1 LVAPEDRVEVWVLA
15 QVDLVAP
22 VAPLAPVAPVAPV
35 APLEV
40 EALVG
45 QVAQIAQ
52 MVRGVVRHG
61 PIRIE
66 IGY

>member
-1 LVAPEDRVEVWVLA
+1 MGLVAPADRVEVWVLA

-22 VAPLAPVAPVAPV
+22 VGLV
-35 APLEV
+35 EV

-45 QVAQIAQ
+45 QVDQIAQ

-66 IGY
+66 FGY

>member
-1 LVAPEDRVEVWVLA
+1 MGLVAPEDRVEVWVLA

-22 VAPLAPVAPVAPV
+22 VALV
-35 APLEV
+35 EV

-45 QVAQIAQ
+45 QVDQIAQ

-66 IGY
+66 FGY

>member
-1 LVAPEDRVEVWVLA
+1 MGLVAPEDRVEVWVLA
-15 QVDLVAP
+15 QVDLVAL
-22 VAPLAPVAPVAPV
+22 VALV
-35 APLEV
+35 EV

-66 IGY
+66 FGY

>member
-22 VAPLAPVAPVAPV
+22 VAPLAPVAPV

>member
-1 LVAPEDRVEVWVLA
+1 VGLVAPEDRVEVWVLA
-15 QVDLVAP
+15 QVDLVAC
-22 VAPLAPVAPVAPV
+22 VGLVAPV
-35 APLEV
+35 EV

>member
-1 LVAPEDRVEVWVLA
+1 MGLVAPEDRGEVWVLA

-22 VAPLAPVAPVAPV
+22 VALVALVALV
-35 APLEV
+35 EV

-66 IGY
+66 FGY

>member
-1 LVAPEDRVEVWVLA
+1 MGLVAPEDRVEVWVLA

-22 VAPLAPVAPVAPV
+22 VALV
-35 APLEV
+35 EV

-66 IGY
+66 FGY

>member
-1 LVAPEDRVEVWVLA
+1 MGLVAPEDRVEVWVLA

-22 VAPLAPVAPVAPV
+22 VAPLAPVAPV

>member
-1 LVAPEDRVEVWVLA
+1 VGLVAPEDRVEVWVLA
-15 QVDLVAP
+15 QVDLVG
-22 VAPLAPVAPVAPV
+22 PVAPVAPV
-35 APLEV
+35 EV

-66 IGY
+66 FGY

>member
-1 LVAPEDRVEVWVLA
+1 VGLVAPEDRVEVWVLA

-22 VAPLAPVAPVAPV
+22 VAPVAPV
-35 APLEV
+35 EV

-66 IGY
+66 FGY

>member
-1 LVAPEDRVEVWVLA
+1 MGLVAPEDRVEVWVLA
-15 QVDLVAP
+15 QVDLVAL
-22 VAPLAPVAPVAPV
+22 VALVALV
-35 APLEV
+35 EV

-66 IGY
+66 FGY

>member
-1 LVAPEDRVEVWVLA
+1 MGLVAPEDRVEVWVLA

-22 VAPLAPVAPVAPV
+22 VALVALV
-35 APLEV
+35 EV

-52 MVRGVVRHG
+52 RVRGVVRHG

-66 IGY
+66 FGY

>member
-1 LVAPEDRVEVWVLA
+1 MGLVAPEDRVEVWVLA

-22 VAPLAPVAPVAPV
+22 VALV
-35 APLEV
+35 EV

-66 IGY
+66 CGY

>member
-1 LVAPEDRVEVWVLA
+1 MGLVAPEDRVEVWVLA

-22 VAPLAPVAPVAPV
+22 VAPVAPV
-35 APLEV
+35 EV